1 MHLLVI
7 IIAAILIVLFFLNNP
22 GILGKFVG
30 GFLLAIGILV
40 VFVAIGSVLPDTQTP
55 QQQTS
60 SVTISN
66 SEIQKQADVN
76 VNKMLFDFDQRKM
89 NYDQK
94 KKNFD
99 HRYQ

>member
-1 MHLLVI
+1 MHLFI
-7 IIAAILIVLFFLNNP
+7 IIVAAILIGSFFLNNP
-22 GILGKFVG
+22 GILGKFIG

-40 VFVAIGSVLPDTQTP
+40 VFVAIGSVLPDTQTS

-60 SVTISN
+60 SVTMSD
-66 SEIQKQADVN
+66 SEIQKQADAN

-89 NYDQK
+89 SYDRK

-99 HRYQ
+99 HRY